1 MSKALHLGE
10 LVKAQ
15 SMPSLQS
22 ELVIQVSEGEF
33 HCKKK
38 INKRKKRQNQDD
50 RWQIESPKA
59 TRAKWK
65 AWVINWKEE
74 CSPQEPGCVRVVGA
88 VVSVSFPSPK
98 MGTWTGLL
106 SPAQAT
112 RLWD

>member
-38 INKRKKRQNQDD
+38 NKQ
-50 RWQIESPKA
+50 E
-59 TRAKWK
+59 
-65 AWVINWKEE
+65 KEE
-74 CSPQEPGCVRVVGA
+74 AKSG
-88 VVSVSFPSPK
+88 
-98 MGTWTGLL
+98 
-106 SPAQAT
+106 
-112 RLWD
+112 